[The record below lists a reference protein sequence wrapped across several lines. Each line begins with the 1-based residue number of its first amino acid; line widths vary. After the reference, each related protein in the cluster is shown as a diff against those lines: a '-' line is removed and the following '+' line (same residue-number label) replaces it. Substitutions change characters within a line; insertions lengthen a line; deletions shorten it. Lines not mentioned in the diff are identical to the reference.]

1 MAIDN
6 IGTCNIPTLATCDM
20 FDCLAMP
27 DPYWDESL
35 RSGIEFAH
43 RGNGIICASRIVS

>member
-20 FDCLAMP
+20 FDCRAMP

-35 RSGIEFAH
+35 RAKEFCIEEWYKMGMH
-43 RGNGIICASRIVS
+43 RREEP